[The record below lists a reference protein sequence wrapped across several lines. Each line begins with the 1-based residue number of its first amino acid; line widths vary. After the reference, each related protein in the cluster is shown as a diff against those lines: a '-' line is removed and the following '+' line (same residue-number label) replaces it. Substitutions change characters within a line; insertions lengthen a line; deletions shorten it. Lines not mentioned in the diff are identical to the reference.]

1 MLLIFYFPEK
11 NISSLLLTGIN
22 SVTATRHGPI
32 PRLLAKGA
40 EGGSNCDSRLYLL
53 QLLQFYF
60 TISQTTVKTYHRYLK
75 FWATLDCEMILSGRQ
90 SFPDGTDP
98 PVPTPCDTPRAPAPR
113 LVPHAAA
120 MVYPPVDRGRPRASF
135 RRRASRQRASIGPSK
150 EMSTCCNHMFDAGQQ
165 VDENMLQPY
174 VSCVLDVCCICFI
187 WMLQK

>member
-11 NISSLLLTGIN
+11 NISSLLLTGIH
-22 SVTATRHGPI
+22 SVTATRHGLI

-90 SFPDGTDP
+90 SFLDGTDP
-98 PVPTPCDTPRAPAPR
+98 LPPRLAPHPVPLPTPRASR
-113 LVPHAAA
+113 
-120 MVYPPVDRGRPRASF
+120 RGHGLFACRPWETSSSVSASSF
-135 RRRASRQRASIGPSK
+135 ASTSV
-150 EMSTCCNHMFDAGQQ
+150 H
-165 VDENMLQPY
+165 
-174 VSCVLDVCCICFI
+174 
-187 WMLQK
+187 